1 MVNLKAE
8 SVTIGNKGFNSTKA
22 GYPAFPTVYSG
33 IEINFGAD
41 SCLEHPEASTAT
53 LSLWVPKT
61 HESFI
66 PKLGDEVKITASI
79 GASSKAGVFT
89 GSVDEV
95 KLWDNRKSL
104 TGFDPEPFRG
114 PTVFNTVSAVAAD
127 WQLSYNYS
135 KTETRAVPS
144 ANKAVGADGTLTVT
158 LPDDAVT
165 DSSGSFLVTGECT
178 KRFVMPSN
186 ADISVDIQSSDFET
200 EQFRISSYNAAVSG
214 TLVNSTEYMALSDIR
229 ILHTATGTYWGKMG
243 SISLHSKSRTFSIGP
258 LVVRNRSLA
267 TKDDPKDFPGW
278 RVNISASDAVAA
290 AGRLRLGDVPWP
302 SEGGM
307 ARLSRIATLANPSGV
322 EFFDPGYTL
331 ADGVYTMPENS
342 GEDVMA
348 NVLVRARD
356 VDSVNALEVYQN
368 TAMSAGLTV
377 GSVDNKVTTNNALL
391 LPQVLNKSVSAAY
404 VEELTSE
411 YTGRPVPVIPSDAIV
426 DSSFT
431 LDATETVNQVKIEY
445 FVREGSLWTSEYLA
459 VSEQTMTKDALKD
472 SFSTPVART
481 LSTENQVNTPFS
493 PAPPNMLDTV
503 NAVWVR
509 AKAALSAQSVPHW
522 KLTESLSI
530 ILRELP
536 DSAGLLDLIEESGR
550 FGQLIRIDGVPEQI
564 GRYQRIRGGRI
575 LFAENPELEFEIEPV
590 DYSGPTPL
598 SKNTAYAD
606 TITRTVKVR
615 DMKTISAKD
624 LRSIGAR

>member
-8 SVTIGNKGFNSTKA
+8 RVTIGNKGFNSTKA
-22 GYPAFPTVYSG
+22 GYPSFPTVYSG
-33 IEINFGAD
+33 IEINFGAE

-61 HESFI
+61 HEAFL
-66 PKLGDEVKITASI
+66 PKLGDEVKILASI

-89 GSVDEV
+89 GSVDQV
-95 KLWDNRKSL
+95 KLWDNRETLS
-104 TGFDPEPFRG
+104 GFDPEPFRG
-114 PTVFNTVSAVAAD
+114 PIVFNTSSAVASD

-135 KTETRAVPS
+135 KTQTRAVPE

-158 LPDDAVT
+158 LPDDAVA
-165 DSSGSFLVTGECT
+165 DSTGSFLVTGECI

-186 ADISVDIQSSDFET
+186 ADISIDVQSSDFET

-214 TLVNSTEYMALSDIR
+214 TLVNSTDYMALSEIQ
-229 ILHTATGTYWGKMG
+229 ILHTATGTFWGKLG

-258 LVVRNRSLA
+258 LVIRNRSLA
-267 TKDDPKDFPGW
+267 TKDDPEGFPGW
-278 RVNISASDAVAA
+278 RVNISCSDAVAA
-290 AGRLRLGDVPWP
+290 AGRLRLGDAPWP
-302 SEGGM
+302 SEQGM

-331 ADGVYTMPENS
+331 ADGLYTMPENS
-342 GEDVMA
+342 GEDVMN

-391 LPQVLNKSVSAAY
+391 LPQVLNKSASGAY
-404 VEELTSE
+404 VEELTSA
-411 YTGRPVPVIPSDAIV
+411 YTGRPVPVVPSDAIV

-445 FVREGSLWTSEYLA
+445 FVRSGSLWTSEYLA
-459 VSEQTMTKDALKD
+459 VAEQTMTKDALKD
-472 SFSTPVART
+472 SYSTPVART
-481 LSTENQVNTPFS
+481 LKTENQVNTPYS

-509 AKAALSAQSVPHW
+509 AKAALSAQSVPQW
-522 KLTESLSI
+522 RLTDNLSI
-530 ILRELP
+530 IVRELP
-536 DSAGLLDLIEESGR
+536 DNAGLVDLIEESGR
-550 FGQLIRIDGVPEQI
+550 FGQLIRIDAVPEQI
-564 GRYQRIRGGRI
+564 GRYQRIKGGRI
-575 LFAENPELEFEIEPV
+575 LFSENPELEFEIEPV

-598 SKNTAYAD
+598 SGNTAYAD
-606 TITRTVKVR
+606 TITRTIR
-615 DMKTISAKD
+615 ISDMDTISAKD